1 MNTINNKKDIN
12 NQDLYQQF
20 IELENKYTE
29 LSKQHLDLLEEYK
42 ENVIIQSM
50 NDMKERYERLL
61 KYSVTKTKYEML
73 SDKYVKL
80 LKKCSGCTV
89 ILDHTTDLLY
99 KVDKGHSVD
108 IKNSLTKIEYDLSL
122 VKDILEDSIKSYSN

>member
-1 MNTINNKKDIN
+1 MVMEYLDKE
-12 NQDLYQQF
+12 DLYQQF

-29 LSKQHLDLLEEYK
+29 LSKQHSYLLEEYK

-61 KYSVTKTKYEML
+61 KHSVTKTKYDIL
-73 SDKYVKL
+73 HDKYLKL

-108 IKNSLTKIEYDLSL
+108 TKNCLPKIEYDLSL
-122 VKDILEDSIKSYSN
+122 VKDILDDSIKNYTN

>member
-1 MNTINNKKDIN
+1 MKDLDKE
-12 NQDLYQQF
+12 DLYQQF

-61 KYSVTKTKYEML
+61 KYSVTKSKYEML

-99 KVDKGHSVD
+99 KVDKGSD